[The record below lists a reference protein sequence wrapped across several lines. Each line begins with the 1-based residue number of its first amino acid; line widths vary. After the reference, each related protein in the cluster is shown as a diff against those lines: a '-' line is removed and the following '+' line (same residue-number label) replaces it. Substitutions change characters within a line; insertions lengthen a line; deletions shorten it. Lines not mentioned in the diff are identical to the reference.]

1 MFKLSPL
8 MLGLIAPLSV
18 HAYAQNIQGQVQDQ
32 DGNAV
37 ANATVSVM
45 GSQRTAQSDS
55 NGKFVLQTN
64 SSGDVELHITA
75 SGFAHQNKVVA
86 ASSTGT
92 SNVLVTLN
100 ASAIEVLDVKA
111 SPFHASMMESSM
123 PVSVLSGDKLRE
135 QQAATLGDTLSKQV
149 GVHTSFHAKV
159 ASTPV
164 IRGLSG
170 PRVLITQNSLDV
182 SDASRVGPDH
192 SVASETSTAQQ
203 VEVLR
208 GPATLFYGSGAI
220 GGVVN
225 VVDERVPTRSDTFGE
240 VLVEH
245 ATGDEQKLASFN
257 LNTGVEQFAFHV
269 DGYVRD
275 SEDYEIPVPAE
286 VGSEKNQSGD
296 YTVENSA
303 EESSGGTV
311 GTSYLFDQGYVGVS
325 YGRTTREYGIPGHS
339 HGDEAPTVYADLDQ
353 DRWQLI
359 GKYSFDHAWLNEAN
373 FRAAYTDYEHAEIEH
388 GEVGTIFANESH
400 EARLD
405 VMHQPISGWRG
416 GVSVHYKRSDFSA
429 QGAEAFTPPSVS
441 ETFAIA
447 LMEERHFSDVLVQLG
462 ARVERVTIDAPKV
475 VLSSG
480 DLQGDDD
487 HDHDH
492 DHDHGNLV
500 ADRVFAV
507 DHEFTPVSLSA
518 GAVWDYQ
525 PGYNVG
531 ISVSRSERAPAASE
545 LFSFGPHIGTGTYE
559 VGALFRQ
566 KADSLSFELNPED
579 IDLERAHNIDL
590 TWRKLEG
597 DFGFV
602 LNAFYNQ
609 IDNYY
614 YQVNTGLMADDGHDH
629 HHDHGAHGDEHDHG
643 EHGEHEDHGLPV
655 YVFKTDDVITH
666 GFEAEFAWQATD
678 ALHATL
684 FADLVR
690 ARLDQGGNL
699 PMVSPVRFGTKLTY
713 DLDEFTVNLD
723 VVRYQKQ
730 SHIAAHETV
739 TPGYTLVDASINYDF
754 AALGQDWVMY
764 LKGHNL
770 TDTEAR
776 VHTSFLKDK
785 APMPGRSFAFGFR
798 GYF

>member
-18 HAYAQNIQGQVQDQ
+18 QAFAQNISGQIQDQ
-32 DGNAV
+32 NGAAI
-37 ANATVSVM
+37 ANATISVM
-45 GSQRTAQSDS
+45 GSQQAVKSDQF
-55 NGKFVLQTN
+55 GKFTLQTN
-64 SSGDVELHITA
+64 KSSDVELHITA
-75 SGFAHQNKVVA
+75 SGFAHKNQLVKAQSNG
-86 ASSTGT
+86 ASTIT
-92 SNVLVTLN
+92 VNLN
-100 ASAIEVLDVKA
+100 ASVMEVIDVKA
-111 SPFHASMMESSM
+111 SPFHSSSMESSM
-123 PVSVLSGDKLRE
+123 PVSVLSGDALRE

-192 SVASETSTAQQ
+192 SVASESITATQ

-225 VVDERVPTRSDTFGE
+225 VVDERVPTSSDTRGE
-240 VLVEH
+240 FLVER
-245 ATGDEQKLASFN
+245 ATGDDQKLAAIN
-257 LNTGVEQFAFHV
+257 LNTGTGNLALHL
-269 DGYVRD
+269 DGFVRE
-275 SEDYEIPVPAE
+275 SNDYEIPVPAE
-286 VGSEKNQSGD
+286 LGKEPSKTGD

-303 EESSGGTV
+303 EDSHGATI
-311 GTSYLFDQGYVGVS
+311 GTSYLFEQGYIGVS
-325 YGRTTREYGIPGHS
+325 YGKMAREYGIPGHS
-339 HGDEAPTVYADLDQ
+339 HGDEAPDVYADLDQ

-359 GKYSFDHAWLNEAN
+359 GKYSFDNTFLSEAN
-373 FRAAYTDYEHAEIEH
+373 FRAAYTDYEHSEIEH
-388 GEVGTIFANESH
+388 GEVGTIFANESQ

-405 VMHQPISGWRG
+405 IMHQPIADWRG
-416 GVSVHYKRSDFSA
+416 GLSVHFKRSDFSA

-441 ETFAIA
+441 TTFALA
-447 LMEERHFSDVLVQLG
+447 LMEERHFGDVLVQLG
-462 ARVERVTIDAPKV
+462 ARVERVTLDAPNV
-475 VLSSG
+475 FLSGS
-480 DLQGDDD
+480 DLQADEHDGDD

-492 DHDHGNLV
+492 DHSQRV
-500 ADRVFAV
+500 VDRKFDV
-507 DHEFTPVSLSA
+507 DHEFTPVSISA

-525 PGYNVG
+525 PGYNIGV
-531 ISVSRSERAPAASE
+531 SVSRAERAPAASE

-566 KADSLSFELNPED
+566 KQDSLAFELNPQD
-579 IDLERAHNIDL
+579 IDLERSHNLDI

-602 LNAFYNQ
+602 LNAFYNK

-614 YQVNTGLMADDGHDH
+614 YQTNTGLMADDDHDH
-629 HHDHGAHGDEHDHG
+629 DHDHGHDDEHN
-643 EHGEHEDHGLPV
+643 ETEHEAHGLPV
-655 YVFKTDDVITH
+655 YVFKTDDVTTH
-666 GFEAEFAWQATD
+666 GFEAELAWQATD
-678 ALHATL
+678 ALNATL

-690 ARLDQGGNL
+690 ARLNSGANL
-699 PMVSPVRFGTKLTY
+699 PMVSPVRFGTKLSY
-713 DLDEFTVNLD
+713 NLDMFTVNLD

-730 SHIAAHETV
+730 THIAEHETA
-739 TPGYTLVDASINYDF
+739 TSGYTLVDASLNYDF
-754 AALGQDWVMY
+754 SALGQDWVLY

-785 APMPGRSFAFGFR
+785 APMPGRSFALGFR